1 VERSGL
7 VLRKLLGQVRLEPT
21 QGDIGRPYYVAKTS
35 LDTLRLLEEPLDG
48 SPGNGSN
55 SPMKA
60 PVKPRV
66 DHLPYVLLPCST
78 AGAWSFSHWCPVM
91 VPGTRYD
98 LTHGSLIFAEGL
110 CAQNSKEGSRGHVL
124 SHQDAAFSVA

>member
-1 VERSGL
+1 MATSAQVVPVAS
-7 VLRKLLGQVRLEPT
+7 VFQSLLA
-21 QGDIGRPYYVAKTS
+21 GDIGRPYYTARTS
-35 LDTLRLLEEPLDG
+35 LNTLALLDPLTDDEVREG
-48 SPGNGSN
+48 GPN

-78 AGAWSFSHWCPVM
+78 AGAWSFSHWCPVI

-110 CAQNSKEGSRGHVL
+110 CAQNSKEGSRGHEL